1 MQETQGWSLGWK
13 KSPEEGNGYPLQ
25 ATCDKSSG
33 KKDLQGTTGSPVHL
47 IIKDLGEIHSSL
59 LDHKLVIQGKTHY
72 FVIEFEEKRGLQKM
86 QFLEKLKTNERT
98 LLKCRKTM
106 QDNLNQVLQRLQA
119 ATDSVCRL
127 QQRKQERKKKI

>member
-1 MQETQGWSLGWK
+1 M
-13 KSPEEGNGYPLQ
+13 
-25 ATCDKSSG
+25 
-33 KKDLQGTTGSPVHL
+33 
-47 IIKDLGEIHSSL
+47 
-59 LDHKLVIQGKTHY
+59 
-72 FVIEFEEKRGLQKM
+72 IEFEEKRGLQKM
-86 QFLEKLKTNERT
+86 QFLEKLKNMTYETNAHT

>member
-59 LDHKLVIQGKTHY
+59 LDHKLVIQGKTL
-72 FVIEFEEKRGLQKM
+72 FCDRIW
-86 QFLEKLKTNERT
+86 
-98 LLKCRKTM
+98 RKTWPSK
-106 QDNLNQVLQRLQA
+106 NA
-119 ATDSVCRL
+119 ISW
-127 QQRKQERKKKI
+127 KIEEYDLWDKWTYSSEV